1 MSRAAV
7 WSRRA
12 TCRSGPDRVPDL
24 ERFEEGW
31 DVPGANADNYQLNS
45 VSRVAQV
52 LAALDTDHG
61 SSLREVARSSDLS
74 EATALRYLTSL
85 ASGNMV
91 ERDPAT
97 GVYRLGLELYRLGQ
111 RALAQ
116 RDVHRI
122 AMPYLRALR
131 DEFQETVNLASRLH
145 HQIVMLEVLDSP
157 RSLRKGVGPGAVD
170 SWHSTSVGKAILS
183 RLPWRDIEEILRHHP
198 LIRLTPNTITRPER
212 LQKDLGQSRRRGY
225 AIDNEESDEGLKCV
239 GAPVL
244 DHYGEAQFAISVSG
258 PASRMTP
265 DRLVTVGAA
274 VCRATADVSQ
284 ELGLLDGPGSRP
296 VGPGR

>member
-1 MSRAAV
+1 M
-7 WSRRA
+7 
-12 TCRSGPDRVPDL
+12 
-24 ERFEEGW
+24 
-31 DVPGANADNYQLNS
+31 PGAKADNYQLNS
-45 VSRVAQV
+45 VSRVTQV
-52 LAALDTDHG
+52 LAALDGDHG
-61 SSLREVARSSDLS
+61 SSLREVARATGLS

-91 ERDPAT
+91 ERDPIT

-122 AMPYLRALR
+122 AMPYMRALR

-145 HQIVMLEVLDSP
+145 HQIVILEVLDSP

-170 SWHSTSVGKAILS
+170 SWHSTSVGKAIMS
-183 RLPWRDIEEILRHHP
+183 RLSWSDVEEILRHHP
-198 LIRLTPNTITRPER
+198 LARLTPNTITRPDR
-212 LQKDLGQSRRRGY
+212 LQKDLTRSRQRGY
-225 AIDNEESDEGLKCV
+225 AVDDEESDEGLKCV

-244 DHYGEAQFAISVSG
+244 DHHGQAQFAISVSG

-265 DRLVTVGAA
+265 NRLETVGAA
-274 VCRATADVSQ
+274 VCKATVAISQ
-284 ELGLLDGPGSRP
+284 ELGLG
-296 VGPGR
+296 